1 MRWRLLLLVLV
12 VVLLLLPAAP
22 PAPAQDLATLEPD
35 AALWAQ
41 TIDASSRGLEGLSWT
56 VATVAG
62 HRGWLDLLKPLDRL
76 GIGLSADVR
85 PGGPLCVGGGYQAD
99 AGWVGYV
106 GVHASW

>member
-1 MRWRLLLLVLV
+1 MRSLLIALLLLAV
-12 VVLLLLPAAP
+12 AP
-22 PAPAQDLATLEPD
+22 TFAQDWLTDAAPD

-41 TIDASSRGLEGLSWT
+41 TIDADSRGLEGLSWT

-62 HRGWLDLLKPLDRL
+62 HRGWLDVLKPLDRL
-76 GIGLSADVR
+76 GVGLSADVR